1 MLVSCKLQRATP
13 IHFVKIH
20 SVRGKKDGT
29 ALAMRGW
36 QVNLLSGA
44 IKMADLIFI
53 VITVVFFAIALA
65 YVRGCDRL

>member
-20 SVRGKKDGT
+20 SVRGKKHGIV
-29 ALAMRGW
+29 LAITGW